1 MEDSLIISIPE
12 FENLSI
18 EEISKQIDDFKLV
31 VLNNDIPFDEIKSR
45 IRQICHGYRKENY
58 HWFRFKDG
66 LFRARK
72 HENEWEGKYFNKTS
86 DLWYRDWS
94 KTDKSNYKYGRLNHP
109 GQNFMYLS
117 VSRNASLIEV
127 RPKEGD
133 WVTVANVVP
142 IFKDSIINLCLVAEK
157 YLRDAH
163 PDLKDIIQESN
174 IGKRRLE
181 RDSFDKIQLIDNFLI
196 DVFTLKVEEEW
207 DYKYKPSVA
216 VWEYLNEISM
226 PLNNSG
232 ILYPS
237 IAFNNNTVNVGLI
250 PSAVDK
256 HFGIDQLITFSIDS
270 IECVEDLT
278 LINVSPLQ
286 IGISSLVT
294 SGNVKLEWRN
304 PTSEEVNEYST
315 EIKYSLKSF

>member
-1 MEDSLIISIPE
+1 MEDSQLISIPE

-18 EEISKQIDDFKLV
+18 EEISKQIEDFKLL

-45 IRQICHGYRKENY
+45 IRQICYGYRKENY
-58 HWFRFKDG
+58 HWFRFKEG
-66 LFRARK
+66 LYRARK
-72 HENEWEGKYFNKTS
+72 HENEWEAKYFNKTA
-86 DLWYRDWS
+86 DIWYRDWS
-94 KTDKSNYKYGRLNHP
+94 KTDESNYKYGRLNRP

-127 RPKEGD
+127 KPKEGD

-142 IFKDSIINLCLVAEK
+142 LNPNSKINLCLVAEN
-157 YLRDAH
+157 YLRNAH
-163 PDLKDIIQESN
+163 PDLKNIIQEPN
-174 IGKRRLE
+174 IGNRKLG
-181 RDSFDKIQLIDNFLI
+181 RDSFDKIQLIDDFLI
-196 DVFTLKVEEEW
+196 YIFTLRVEEEC

-237 IAFNNNTVNVGLI
+237 IAFNYNTVNVGLC
-250 PSAVDK
+250 PSAVDYQY
-256 HFGIDQLITFSIDS
+256 GIDQLITFSIDS
-270 IECVEDLT
+270 IKCDEDYT

-286 IGISSLVT
+286 IGFSSLVT
-294 SGNVKLEWRN
+294 SGNVKIEWRK
-304 PTSEEVNEYST
+304 PTSEEVRGYST
-315 EIKYSLKSF
+315 EIKYSLKS